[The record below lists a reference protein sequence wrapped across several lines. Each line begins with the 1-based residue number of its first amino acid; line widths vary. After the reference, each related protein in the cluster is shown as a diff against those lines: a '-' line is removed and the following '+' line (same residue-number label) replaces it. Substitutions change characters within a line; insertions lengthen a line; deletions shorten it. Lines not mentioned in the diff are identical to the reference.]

1 MQLFQILQLLDAE
14 VLPDQCKIHLA
25 CWNGEENPLDV
36 YLAGRF
42 DEWQSWQTKR
52 NFGRLLVVSLIALP
66 ATNHWLF
73 AGVHNS
79 KGCEWMKEQKLYKYR
94 LSRRD
99 GPNAL
104 DGRLIVHFER
114 TGRQSYLLG
123 ENWSHAIEVAEIR
136 PERLRVAE
144 FPGYS
149 STMLTKQHL
158 DIVVKQNI
166 ESWRA
171 ALANVAGVY
180 VIADRR
186 TGKLYVGSATG
197 KEGIWSRWC
206 AYSATGH
213 GGNSELRELLRKEGD
228 TYADNFQFGVLEIA
242 DTHASTDDILRR
254 ESHWKD
260 LLLTRVPHGYNA
272 N

>member
-1 MQLFQILQLLDAE
+1 MQLFQMLQLLDAGI
-14 VLPDQCKIHLA
+14 VPDRCKIHLA
-25 CWNGEENPLDV
+25 GWNGEEDPIDV
-36 YLAGRF
+36 YFAGRF

-52 NFGRLLVVSLIALP
+52 NFERPLVVSLIALP
-66 ATNHWLF
+66 QTNHWLF
-73 AGVHNS
+73 AGVHDA

-94 LSRRD
+94 LSRRP

-104 DGRLIVHFER
+104 DGRLIVRFER
-114 TGRQSYLLG
+114 PGRQSYLRG
-123 ENWSHAIEVAEIR
+123 ENWSQAIGVAEMR
-136 PERLRVAE
+136 PERLRIAE

-149 STMLTKQHL
+149 STMLTKPRL
-158 DIVVKQNI
+158 DIVVKQGI

-180 VIADRR
+180 VIADQR

-213 GGNSELRELLRKEGD
+213 GGNSELIALLKKEGAA
-228 TYADNFQFGVLEIA
+228 YADNFQFGVLEIA

-260 LLLTRVPHGYNA
+260 LLLTRAPHGYNA